1 MTKRQNLADLIMAS
15 MKAQANG
22 FYGKGVDLEKD
33 QYGSTV
39 GCDCP
44 ICQIRRAVGGAEQA
58 AFRLNPLHLSAA
70 LSALAEVEEAAM
82 VKIGVTMAQDTD
94 SATKVAIEIG
104 EEDDGI
110 LVTADEARIIAQALL
125 AAANKA
131 SQ

>member
-22 FYGKGVDLEKD
+22 FYGKDVDLEKD

-44 ICQIRRAVGGAEQA
+44 ICQIRRAVGGAEPAPKPQVIIDA
-58 AFRLNPLHLSAA
+58 VAMIPTD
-70 LSALAEVEEAAM
+70 EAM
-82 VKIGVTMAQDTD
+82 VKIGVTVAQDTD